1 MPFIG
6 TLINSGAIL
15 IFSLLGCLV
24 GKALPERVNKALLF
38 AVGICVVY
46 IGLNDAISEAPA
58 VPEGFFLSA
67 GVTKFLVMIISLCIG
82 TVIGEI
88 IDIDK
93 WVGKLGERIE
103 SKFSKDSDNKGNF
116 VKGFMNCTI
125 LTCVGAMAVNG
136 AILDAVGKPDLLIA
150 KAVLDAISVFI
161 LAASF
166 GVGCAFS
173 FIPTLLYQG
182 TITLIALLLSKFIP
196 EASISY
202 MSQTGGLIIALIGT
216 NLLGATN
223 VKTANM
229 IPAVFMPFIIAPIIN
244 LF

>member
-6 TLINSGAIL
+6 TLINSVAIL

-24 GKALPERVNKALLF
+24 GKALPEKANRMLLS
-38 AVGICVVY
+38 AVAICVVY
-46 IGLNDAISEAPA
+46 IGLNDALSSPPA

-82 TVIGEI
+82 AMIGEI

-93 WVGKLGERIE
+93 WVGKLGEKLE
-103 SKFSKDSDNKGNF
+103 AKFSKGTENSGSF

-125 LTCVGAMAVNG
+125 ITCVGAMSVNG
-136 AILDAVGKPDLLIA
+136 AILDATGKPDVLIA
-150 KAVLDAISVFI
+150 KAVLDGISVFI
-161 LAASF
+161 LAASL
-166 GVGCAFS
+166 GIGCAFS
-173 FIPTLLYQG
+173 FLPTLLYQG
-182 TITLIALLLSKFIP
+182 SITLVALLLSAFIP
-196 EASISY
+196 EAAISY
-202 MSQTGGLIIALIGT
+202 MSQTGGLIIVLIGT
-216 NLLGATN
+216 NFLGATN

-229 IPAVFMPFIIAPIIN
+229 IPAVFMPFIITPIIN